1 MFVQPP
7 QIEKKRK
14 EKQRGIKKEKEG
26 KLHNCKLNGI
36 SRRRVGSGTRN
47 VDMEKETERRT
58 DNVNLKD

>member
-7 QIEKKRK
+7 QIEKKRRK
-14 EKQRGIKKEKEG
+14 KKQKEG

-36 SRRRVGSGTRN
+36 SRRRVVSGTRT

-58 DNVNLKD
+58 DNVNLED